1 MEVREG
7 QYSGIVGRPLP
18 TAEIYEELGQATEE
32 SQHTNP
38 AYQSLLFRGEP
49 NTMLQT
55 QPLRVVNS
63 SAMSAT
69 GNCGAKASDDPL
81 PDHDYMYHIRK
92 SSDEEV
98 GRHNSYPEPTTHAGG
113 HHCLLDRR
121 EPSTT
126 LHAHPQKE
134 GRLSGLGTAGKA
146 ASDGVLQK
154 YEQHKVS
161 SEPFNEENDES
172 DSYHALEALDVA
184 SPGHSADPSKQNPA
198 PFDEENQEDEAYH
211 GLEAINV
218 LLTENSSDRRIPNS
232 ESYEEES
239 QNKHVYPVLE
249 SSV

>member
-7 QYSGIVGRPLP
+7 QSSGIVGRPLP
-18 TAEIYEELGQATEE
+18 TAEIYEELGQATAE

-49 NTMLQT
+49 NIILQT

-63 SAMSAT
+63 SAMSAS
-69 GNCGAKASDDPL
+69 GICGAKASDDPL
-81 PDHDYMYHIRK
+81 PDHDYMYPIRK

-98 GRHNSYPEPTTHAGG
+98 VRRNSYPEPTTHAGS
-113 HHCLLDRR
+113 HQCLLDRR

-134 GRLSGLGTAGKA
+134 GHSSGLGTAGKA

-161 SEPFNEENDES
+161 SEPLHEENHES
-172 DSYHALEALDVA
+172 DSYHGLEALDVA
-184 SPGHSADPSKQNPA
+184 SPEHFADPSKQNTA
-198 PFDEENQEDEAYH
+198 LFDEENQEDEAYH

-218 LLTENSSDRRIPNS
+218 LLIENSSDRRIPNS
-232 ESYEEES
+232 ESYDEEN
-239 QNKHVYPVLE
+239 QNNNVYPVLE